1 MKVFLSSN
9 TQFATTTTKMRKI
22 RFGKSAKRKLKTD
35 LMDKK
40 KKKLIL
46 NLQQKEKNLILKR
59 RHQQK
64 EGQKVK

>member
-22 RFGKSAKRKLKTD
+22 RFVKSAKRKLKTD

-40 KKKLIL
+40 KKKSIL

>member
-1 MKVFLSSN
+1 
-9 TQFATTTTKMRKI
+9 MRKI
-22 RFGKSAKRKLKTD
+22 RFVKSAKRKLKTD

-40 KKKLIL
+40 KKKSIL